1 MWFWAGKLIL
11 QRNRAPSL
19 KTTANKRNV
28 MNEKPHSNFST
39 SNHSC
44 SPNECSSTTAAKQ
57 RHSIT
62 TTHYD
67 HNPNYKSDENDGDRL
82 LNIYRTDISALS
94 AAAAAI
100 SAMRQSEVPAGE
112 EGSSNN
118 SNSTSSGTRGVVGRM
133 TEGRSNGS
141 FGDNINSCSEISD
154 PSRGSSRR
162 NSTYQSLTC
171 DTSSSCEDSG
181 HPNAPPPAA
190 LTTKVSISSC
200 DYSYCSIINTTT
212 PKEEVTAAAAHHA
225 DDDSTRWTSCCSR
238 RSELSKKNATDTNNN
253 IEALIPTGYKLR
265 DEFVCPITREL
276 IMDPV
281 IAADGHT

>member
-1 MWFWAGKLIL
+1 MWFWAGKRIF

-19 KTTANKRNV
+19 KTSTHKHNV
-28 MNEKPHSNFST
+28 MNEKTNNSFST
-39 SNHSC
+39 SNYYSS
-44 SPNECSSTTAAKQ
+44 SPNESSSTTAAKR
-57 RHSIT
+57 RHFIAT
-62 TTHYD
+62 TNYD
-67 HNPNYKSDENDGDRL
+67 HNLNDKSDENDGDRL
-82 LNIYRTDISALS
+82 LNIYRTDTSALS
-94 AAAAAI
+94 AAAI

-118 SNSTSSGTRGVVGRM
+118 SNSTSSGTRGVGRM
-133 TEGRSNGS
+133 TEGRSNSS
-141 FGDNINSCSEISD
+141 FGDNINSCTQISD
-154 PSRGSSRR
+154 PTRGSSRR
-162 NSTYQSLTC
+162 NSTFQSLTC

-181 HPNAPPPAA
+181 HPNAPPPAV

-200 DYSYCSIINTTT
+200 DYSYCSILNTTT
-212 PKEEVTAAAAHHA
+212 PKEEVTATAATHHT

-238 RSELSKKNATDTNNN
+238 RSELSKKNASDSNSN